1 MQADQGHCHGT
12 LGCGG
17 YLGRRGGED
26 VRGGPSSEAVGDRED
41 PPAREIANRGELEY
55 MNLNSAVWDAGLL
68 AQDYPTLLFKHSGL
82 QGRGWTKRSS

>member
-1 MQADQGHCHGT
+1 MVSVGGVVPSRCGQRGCWAVGGGRRGGGSCHGI

-41 PPAREIANRGELEY
+41 PPAKEIENKGDW
-55 MNLNSAVWDAGLL
+55 NI
-68 AQDYPTLLFKHSGL
+68 
-82 QGRGWTKRSS
+82 